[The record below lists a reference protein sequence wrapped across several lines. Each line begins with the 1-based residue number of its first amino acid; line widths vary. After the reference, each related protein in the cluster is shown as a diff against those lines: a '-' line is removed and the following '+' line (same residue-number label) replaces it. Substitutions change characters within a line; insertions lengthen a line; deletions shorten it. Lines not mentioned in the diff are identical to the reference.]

1 MTEEIEKIYDQA
13 LERYQAGEEPEVL
26 IPVFKDICQ
35 QAPDLP
41 YAWSSLAWL
50 YLLNDQPNL
59 ALKAAKRGVK
69 INRGA
74 PQSRVNLVLAML
86 ALGEKGVRDHV
97 EKAQYMIN
105 QRDELR
111 QEVEANIEDGLKRK
125 PDWQELIKVKK
136 WLT

>member
-50 YLLNDQPNL
+50 YLLNDQPKL

>member
-35 QAPDLP
+35 KAPDLP

-50 YLLNDQPNL
+50 YLLNDQPKL

-97 EKAQYMIN
+97 EKAQYMIS

>member
-13 LERYQAGEEPEVL
+13 LERYQAGEDPEVL

-50 YLLNDQPNL
+50 YLLNDQPKL

-97 EKAQYMIN
+97 EKAQYMIS

>member
-50 YLLNDQPNL
+50 YLLNDQPKL

-97 EKAQYMIN
+97 EKAQYMIS

>member
-1 MTEEIEKIYDQA
+1 MSEEIEKIYDQA

-59 ALKAAKRGVK
+59 ALKAAKKGVK

-74 PQSRVNLVLAML
+74 PQSRINLVLAML

-97 EKAQYMIN
+97 EAAQYMIS

-111 QEVEANIEDGLKRK
+111 EEVETNIEDGLRRK

>member
-26 IPVFKDICQ
+26 IPAFKDICQ

-50 YLLNDQPNL
+50 YLLNDQPKL

-86 ALGEKGVRDHV
+86 TLGEKGVRDHV
-97 EKAQYMIN
+97 EKAQYMIS

>member
-1 MTEEIEKIYDQA
+1 MSEEIEKIYDQA

-97 EKAQYMIN
+97 EKAQYMIS

>member
-97 EKAQYMIN
+97 EKAQYMIS